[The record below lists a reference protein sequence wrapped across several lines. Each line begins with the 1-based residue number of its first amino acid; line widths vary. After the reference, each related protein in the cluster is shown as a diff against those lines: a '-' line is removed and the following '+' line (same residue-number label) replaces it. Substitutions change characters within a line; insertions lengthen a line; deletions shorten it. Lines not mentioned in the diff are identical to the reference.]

1 MPTRGDADDAAALVL
16 GPFGDLMLSFLP
28 PDLAFTIFIPTPA
41 AFGSLMEA
49 IGGDEPSGNASDRDP
64 GGGLRSNASYSLQE
78 GKRDHALISRIFGFS
93 AAPIRMVSSMIPSA
107 GTMVEIES
115 LSGFRLN
122 LVRALPE
129 GTLLVNNLVCSTV
142 DISRGPTVIHLV
154 EGVLMESEFERSV
167 MPFKDDG
174 ESEDYLTDGDGK

>member
-1 MPTRGDADDAAALVL
+1 MATSGDVDAGVLIL

-41 AFGSLMEA
+41 AFESLMEA
-49 IGGDEPSGNASDRDP
+49 IGDVEPSGKASDRNLAR
-64 GGGLRSNASYSLQE
+64 LRSNASYSLQE
-78 GKRDHALISRIFGFS
+78 GKRNHALISRIFGFS
-93 AAPIRMVSSMIPSA
+93 AAPIRMVSSMIPPT

-142 DISRGPTVIHLV
+142 DISRGPIVIHLV

-167 MPFKDDG
+167 MPFRDDG
-174 ESEDYLTDGDGK
+174 ESEDYLTHEDGN